1 MNRELWSLKV
11 RKWQRS
17 ALDFLVRHHP
27 ALGLEDRAEKFVRL
41 FEADLPGNCRILD
54 IGGGWGFYHEPLRTR
69 GHQHV
74 VLDVIK
80 PGLQKCPV
88 VIYDGSRIPFPD
100 RSFDV
105 SLFVTVLHHIPDP
118 EAVIREALRVTR
130 GRVIVVEDLYRHR
143 LGRWWTVL
151 RDQIYNME
159 FFGHPKNFRT
169 AEEWAKTFEKFG
181 AVKVREKQIHTW
193 LSGLRILNGV
203 FVFDVPRAEHQ
214 TPEPEQK
221 NLQSET
227 EPVLLDLGTLG
238 KASVIKDASAQGLKA
253 SGTIPENLECF
264 QDHFPEFPVLPGVLA
279 IEIQKKLAEYFFY
292 SPVGTRTGDG
302 LREIRSVKF
311 SSFLKPGDAWEF
323 QGTGKTGPNGEK
335 VWKGRLFSGGRPA
348 ASAELVFCSAGSP
361 RED

>member
-1 MNRELWSLKV
+1 MNQELWSSKV
-11 RKWQRS
+11 RKWQRA

-27 ALGLEDRAEKFVRL
+27 ALGLEDRAENFVRL
-41 FEADLPGNCRILD
+41 FEADLPQKCRILD
-54 IGGGWGFYHEPLRTR
+54 IGGGWGFYHKPLRSR
-69 GHQHV
+69 GHQHL

-88 VIYDGSRIPFPD
+88 VIYDGNRIPFPD
-100 RSFDV
+100 SSFDV

-130 GRVIVVEDLYRHR
+130 KRVIVVEDLYRHR
-143 LGRWWTVL
+143 VGRWWTVL

-169 AEEWAKTFEKFG
+169 SEAWVKTFEKLG
-181 AVKVREKQIHTW
+181 AVKVREEQLHTW

-203 FVFDVPRAEHQ
+203 FVFDVP
-214 TPEPEQK
+214 EQLHRPPALEK
-221 NLQSET
+221 KMQGET
-227 EPVLLDLGTLG
+227 EPVLLDLGALG
-238 KASVIKDASAQGLKA
+238 KASVIKDASAGLKA
-253 SGTIPENLECF
+253 SGKIPENLECF

-292 SPVGTRTGDG
+292 PPVGSRTSDG

-311 SSFLKPGDAWEF
+311 SSFLKPGDAWEI
-323 QGTGKTGPNGEK
+323 QGTGKTGLNGEK
-335 VWKGRLFSGGRPA
+335 VWKGRIFSSGRPA
-348 ASAELVFCSAGSP
+348 ASAELVFGSAGSP

>member
-1 MNRELWSLKV
+1 M
-11 RKWQRS
+11 
-17 ALDFLVRHHP
+17 VRHHP
-27 ALGLEDRAEKFVRL
+27 ALGLEDRAEGFVRL
-41 FEADLPGNCRILD
+41 FEQDLPAGSRVLD
-54 IGGGWGFYHEPLRTR
+54 IGGGWGFYHAPLRSR
-69 GHQHV
+69 GHRHL

-80 PGLQKCPV
+80 PGMQKCPV
-88 VIYDGSRIPFPD
+88 VLYDGNRIPFPD

-130 GRVIVVEDLYRHR
+130 KRVIVVEDLYHHAV
-143 LGRWWTVL
+143 GRWWTVL

-169 AEEWAKTFEKFG
+169 SKEWVETFEKLG
-181 AVKVREKQIHTW
+181 AVRVREKQVHTW
-193 LSGLRILNGV
+193 LSGLKILNGV
-203 FVFDVPRAEHQ
+203 FIFDVPQPEH
-214 TPEPEQK
+214 PSA
-221 NLQSET
+221 SERET
-227 EPVLLDLGTLG
+227 LRNETGPVVLDLGDLG
-238 KASVIKDASAQGLKA
+238 KASVLRDISAEGLKA
-253 SGTIPENLECF
+253 SGVIPEKLECF

-279 IEIQKKLAEYFFY
+279 VEIQKRLAEYFWY
-292 SPVGTRTGDG
+292 SPVGSRTGDG

-323 QGTGKTGPNGEK
+323 QGSGKTGPNGEK

-348 ASAELVFCSAGSP
+348 ASAELVFGPAGSP